1 MAMMAR
7 LLTLSGLEAEIGVD
21 RRTLGKALSGVDPDG
36 KSNGRNAW
44 FVKTA
49 LSAVNRSN
57 GKEELDP
64 AAEKA
69 RLDKA
74 RADLAE
80 LDLAKKRGE
89 VVDVA
94 TVSATVSSEYATVR
108 ATLMAMPSKLA
119 SMIEPGMA
127 RPVIQDLVLKEI
139 TDALEAL
146 SADGDAKL
154 AAIAQ
159 GVGVGEGQELE
170 TAAETQGL
178 AVGQ

>member
-21 RRTLGKALSGVDPDG
+21 RRTLGKALSGVAPDG
-36 KSNGRNAW
+36 KASGRSAW
-44 FVKTA
+44 FIRTA
-49 LSAVNRSN
+49 LSAVNRSG
-57 GKEELDP
+57 GKEELGP

-94 TVSATVSSEYATVR
+94 SVAAAVASEYATVR

-154 AAIAQ
+154 SAIAQ
-159 GVGVGEGQELE
+159 GAGAGEDQESETATQAEGVAVGE
-170 TAAETQGL
+170 
-178 AVGQ
+178 